1 VWGRALSLPAPLPV
15 QVEAALAHRVERRLL
30 PALLTPCAEL
40 RFDAAHV
47 APTLQHQR
55 LLETHGCSRLL
66 QHLPLGTRIPT
77 RAAASAGPA
86 AAAAAA
92 GGAKNALAPVSADVT
107 CARLAAAEGAQVV
120 LSSGAFRCLTNTL
133 AGQAWE
139 LPVTVRR
146 LARAGAGAGAE
157 LQVVFV
163 DNPVLASGLS
173 LRAKNQLFYKVRVH
187 RCVLAFAV
195 RRAAELLVRH
205 TNACSSLCC
214 AACGAGPEY
223 QERCVVPRAGARAL
237 LLHRTCA
244 IVGH

>member
-1 VWGRALSLPAPLPV
+1 M
-15 QVEAALAHRVERRLL
+15 QVEAALAHRVERRFL
-30 PALLTPCAEL
+30 PALFTPCAEL

-77 RAAASAGPA
+77 HAAASAGP

-133 AGQAWE
+133 VGQAWE

-146 LARAGAGAGAE
+146 LACAGAGAGAE
-157 LQVVFV
+157 LQVVFL

-173 LRAKNQLFYKVRVH
+173 LRAKNQLFYKVR
-187 RCVLAFAV
+187 RCIDAC
-195 RRAAELLVRH
+195 LLL
-205 TNACSSLCC
+205 LC
-214 AACGAGPEY
+214 
-223 QERCVVPRAGARAL
+223 VAL
-237 LLHRTCA
+237 LNCVC
-244 IVGH
+244 VGMLVSVLGSMRCWA